1 MGSLEVLHEGL
12 SQPSGISPADQELIS
27 QWNDSEDVLMDCC
40 LHEIVERQA
49 QLTPDDV
56 AVCAWDGCLS
66 YGELDRV
73 SSGFAAHLTE
83 AGIQPQDFVL
93 FLHEKSRLA
102 PVIITAILKAGECFV
117 LNKPEPC

>member
-12 SQPSGISPADQELIS
+12 SLPGGISPADQELIS
-27 QWNDSEDVLMDCC
+27 QWNKSEDVLMNCC

-49 QLTPDDV
+49 QLTPDNV

-66 YGELDRV
+66 YGELDRM
-73 SSGFAAHLTE
+73 SSRFATYLTE
-83 AGIQPQDFVL
+83 VGIKPQDFVL

-102 PVIITAILKAGECFV
+102 PVIITAILKAGECF
-117 LNKPEPC
+117 LLDKPERC